1 MQSRL
6 LHPFDLFKRPF
17 YLHFNSFEKNS
28 SCLGFIFSLGI
39 YTLIILQFVK
49 SDIFHY
55 ENPKV
60 IDQPITEPFRRTL
73 NFSNRVFTVSIVD
86 DNSLAFADPSYFR
99 IAAKNVYY
107 SSNDAGGFTID
118 KTEEKSM
125 HLCTENDFPDDKSVF
140 DSLGLKNSY
149 CLDENFFMMYG
160 YWDEPTIA
168 LFTFQVYECDGTDPG
183 VVCKSKE
190 EIKNFFWMK
199 YFNLVFADLKVDVE
213 NYTMPVALKYT
224 NEYKLVEP
232 RLNKMMNVFMK
243 DVEVQT
249 EDGLIFSHLTEIK
262 DIGFDFSEVDF
273 SFLQGNVDLNKS
285 APIFTCDFYSS
296 RSVQKISRLYT
307 SISEVFSS
315 MGGLL
320 SFLMIW
326 GFLLT
331 YIQNTFNLTVQIMN
345 RLYSFQP
352 ESILVKQPTKE
363 QEANKPL
370 LLSQSQTKNFTIEDS
385 VPNPNPL
392 KNPPMLFSE
401 EQILDK
407 STTRRDERA
416 NTKKKVP
423 SINIPLQ
430 NSVITL
436 DFALQNKTPA
446 FKQSSPIK
454 IGEEPLITNKSSPG
468 KSSPGKSCLR
478 KSSLEKR
485 GLYKK
490 AQTVNEFELMKTW
503 SEIEQES
510 KIMKESEKTEK
521 AMKKSELT
529 EKKEK
534 NPEKIKKSQ
543 SLNRP
548 RSLSNISFMKKKA
561 NVINDFKKFQ
571 TLNNNNLQVS
581 IWEYFKFKLKK
592 VCRCCRKGFK
602 EDLFNKA
609 EGVYEKEIDIV
620 NILQRLQE
628 IEKLKLV
635 LLDEKQVALF
645 NLLAKPMLYI
655 ERKGTQ
661 TSQAGGGLYMSEMLS
676 ATVKKENLMAALQ
689 YYEKLAEK
697 GGNDVDLRLC
707 KLLDQNIKEF
717 KKYFEEI

>member
-6 LHPFDLFKRPF
+6 LHPFDLFKRPL
-17 YLHFNSFEKNS
+17 YLHFNSFEKNA

-39 YTLIILQFVK
+39 YTLIILQFVQ

-55 ENPKV
+55 KSPKV
-60 IDQPITEPFRRTL
+60 INQPITEPFRRTL

-99 IAAKNVYY
+99 IVAKNIYY
-107 SSNDAGGFTID
+107 SSNDTGGFNVDRI
-118 KTEEKSM
+118 EEKTM
-125 HLCTENDFPDDKSVF
+125 HLCTEEDFPNDESVF
-140 DSLGLKNSY
+140 DGLGLQNSY

-160 YWDEPTIA
+160 YWDEPTVA
-168 LFTFQVYECDGTDPG
+168 LFTFEVHECDGTDPG

-190 EIKNFFWMK
+190 EIQNFFWMK

-213 NYTMPVALKYT
+213 NYTMPIALKYT

-232 RLNKMMNVFMK
+232 RLNKMMNVFFK
-243 DVEVQT
+243 DVEVET
-249 EDGLIFSHLTEIK
+249 EDGLIFSHLNEIT
-262 DIGFDFSEVDF
+262 DIGFDFSEVDI
-273 SFLQGNVDLNKS
+273 SFLQRATSNRS
-285 APIFTCDFYSS
+285 APIFTCDFYTS

-315 MGGLL
+315 IGGLL

-331 YIQNTFNLTVQIMN
+331 YIHNTFNLTVQIMN

-352 ESILVKQPTKE
+352 ESTLVKQPKNE
-363 QEANKPL
+363 PEAIKPL
-370 LLSQSQTKNFTIEDS
+370 LLSQNQPQNNLMRIEES
-385 VPNPNPL
+385 LPNLNAL
-392 KNPPMLFSE
+392 KDPPKLFSE
-401 EQILDK
+401 EQMEEK
-407 STTRRDERA
+407 STTGRDERRK
-416 NTKKKVP
+416 TKKRVP
-423 SINIPLQ
+423 NINIPLQ
-430 NSVITL
+430 TSTIAL
-436 DFALQNKTPA
+436 DFAFQNKTPA
-446 FKQSSPIK
+446 FRQGSPIRTQ
-454 IGEEPLITNKSSPG
+454 EEPILTNKSSPD
-468 KSSPGKSCLR
+468 KCSPER
-478 KSSLEKR
+478 I
-485 GLYKK
+485 GLYPK
-490 AQTVNEFELMKTW
+490 AHTVTEFELMKTW
-503 SEIEQES
+503 NEIEQES
-510 KIMKESEKTEK
+510 KTMKESEKTEK
-521 AMKKSELT
+521 DMKKSNRT
-529 EKKEK
+529 EKTEK

-543 SLNRP
+543 TLNRP
-548 RSLSNISFMKKKA
+548 RSFSNLSLLKKKA

-571 TLNNNNLQVS
+571 ALNNNNLQVS
-581 IWEYFKFKLKK
+581 FWEYFKFKLKK

-661 TSQAGGGLYMSEMLS
+661 TGGGLYMSEMLS
-676 ATVKKENLMAALQ
+676 ATVKKENLMAALE

-697 GGNDVDLRLC
+697 GGNDVDVRLC